1 MKHKYEHRAYAPIYR
16 HFTPPPPPKPRNKDD
31 IIRGHRMIDIEAE
44 GMLWREIDQA
54 FERGEKLFKE
64 YLEQAT
70 NEIIKKFKEK
80 ENDT

>member
-1 MKHKYEHRAYAPIYR
+1 MKHKSKWGTYAPAYR
-16 HFTPPPPPKPRNKDD
+16 HFTPPPPKPKNKDC

-44 GMLWREIDQA
+44 EMLWREIDQA
-54 FERGEKLFKE
+54 FECGEKLFKE